1 MVALGRMILGLV
13 LCASLVGCGGGTVA
27 ISLEEL
33 GGGSDVVEVVP
44 QDGGGDVGV
53 AIDVAPDVPEF
64 DFIELVSDVDSVSDI
79 NWEPQP
85 GEAGYPCE
93 KNSEC
98 LSGLCI
104 QTPDGMLC
112 TMNCSEECPFGW
124 ECVLHEASLPD
135 EVFVCAPAHMNL
147 CKPCMANTHCDAN
160 GVDSGDWC
168 VTYGEAGSFCASRC
182 IAESPCP
189 DGYACQVADSLAG
202 ETGTVCML
210 AEGECGCTTDWA
222 DEGALTK
229 CYDENEFGICFGTR
243 FCTVD
248 GLTGCDAGIPGIE
261 VCDDLDNDC
270 DGSIDEDT
278 GGTECSIES
287 PHGTCPGIT
296 KCDGNELFCN
306 GPQPAPEACDGQ
318 DNNCDGTTDE
328 GFPDSDDD
336 GMADCMEQDKDGD
349 GIVDGLDNC
358 PTDENPEQ
366 EDFDLDGDGNVCDLD
381 DDNDQVADKEDCQP
395 HNKLIYPGAPEIC
408 NGIDND
414 CDGVADNGLGAT
426 TCGKGEC
433 LHTVE
438 NCVDGETQVCD
449 PFAGVGLEICDGMD
463 NDCNGLTDES
473 LGQATCGKGEC
484 LHTVEKCADGVA
496 QACDPLEGAVDETCD
511 GLDNNCD
518 GLTDNGLGT
527 TTCGLG
533 KCLHTVVNCVDGA
546 STYCDPELG
555 LEEEFCDGKDNDCD
569 GLVDEDLGQTTC
581 GQGQCLHTVA
591 NCSGGKVQLCDPQ
604 QGALEE
610 KCDGLDNDCDGSAD
624 ESLGDTTCGKGEC
637 LHTVANCV
645 DGKTIACDP
654 LAGVVEESCDGLDND
669 CDGLVD
675 DGLGITTCG
684 LGNCKHAQTNCIDGV
699 PQECDPLAGK
709 ADEVCDKQDNDC
721 DGQVDEELGETS
733 CGQGECAHSVPYC
746 SGGLVNV
753 CDPFEGK
760 SDESCDG
767 KDNDCDGDIDDGLGT
782 TACGLGECLH
792 TVTNCING
800 VEQSCDPLAGSVGEL
815 CDGKDNDCDGDFDE
829 ELGQLACGLGECA
842 HVIDACIDGLP
853 QVCDPL
859 AGAGDESC
867 DGLDNNC
874 DGDVDE
880 ELGTVSCGQ
889 GLCFQVFDFCSNGEE
904 QVCDPFL
911 GAGEE
916 TCDGLDNDCDG
927 VPDNADLVCAGC
939 SGGICPVVGVND
951 GSILEG
957 VDLYYQY
964 SPLGAGDGFVRA
976 NWLAAEG
983 ATGYVVRIGSTPGAD
998 NVLAD
1003 SELDAVVS
1011 AELSGLSLAGAW
1023 TGAVYFV
1030 TVKPLAGD
1038 GAVGDGATSNGIRI
1052 AEAASW
1058 DGLSTV
1064 GMSGGF
1070 TEDWPE
1076 AGITAFYGRHY
1087 FETVT
1092 IAADTVVRVQGWG
1105 KADGVTESIAASHV
1119 AVTSPTDGW
1128 LELYANTIE
1137 VAGTVTAS
1145 GRGYGGG
1152 GGGGGGSV
1160 SSSNRGRGGANGLGG
1175 DGGAG
1180 EGSSAGGGGGGSPG
1194 GKGGYGAQGNGGN
1207 GNLLGGGSGATAC
1220 TGHAGRDG
1228 GDGPVGEVG
1237 GTGGTAGSGVVGA
1250 GGAGEFGK
1258 GGANGVVGCDNW
1270 TGGGGGGYG
1279 AGASGGTQ
1287 WTGGGTDAGGGGGG
1301 GSGGVGGGETPHG
1314 GKGAGPFGGNA
1325 GSANASAG
1333 SKGGY
1338 LGATVNGDSSADRSL
1353 ALGSGGGGGGAGI
1366 QETGGGGGGAGG
1378 GWLVLYALDSLTLTA
1393 TSRVLANGAGAGGG
1407 GRDDGGHSTSYTGG
1421 TGAGGGIRLEAANLH
1436 IDGAAHVSSRG
1447 GNGSTSNGGTIKLF
1461 YEALTGSLPPNSRAG
1476 RVYDAGEGSFE

>member
-1 MVALGRMILGLV
+1 MRLLTLGTLVFAL
-13 LCASLVGCGGGTVA
+13 AACGGGVGDVDLADATDLTVEADLVTLDIPAEDIPAEA
-27 ISLEEL
+27 IGDGLSLFDADIGCLDDCLTADLGPEPGQTGWPCTSSADCSSGYCIETGSGGQCTTSCVEECPYDWECRQL
-33 GGGSDVVEVVP
+33 AGGSDVNFICVP
-44 QDGGGDVGV
+44 SHLDLCRPCLTNDDCASNDV
-53 AIDVAPDVPEF
+53 
-64 DFIELVSDVDSVSDI
+64 
-79 NWEPQP
+79 
-85 GEAGYPCE
+85 
-93 KNSEC
+93 
-98 LSGLCI
+98 LSGATCVAYGPAGFFCGRDCATQEDCPEGYQCTEATDVTGG
-104 QTPDGMLC
+104 QTLQ
-112 TMNCSEECPFGW
+112 CS
-124 ECVLHEASLPD
+124 
-135 EVFVCAPAHMNL
+135 
-147 CKPCMANTHCDAN
+147 
-160 GVDSGDWC
+160 
-168 VTYGEAGSFCASRC
+168 R
-182 IAESPCP
+182 IAEACECMPRFVSAGASTTCYQENLAGLCLGTRTCRSDGLSPCS
-189 DGYACQVADSLAG
+189 AQL
-202 ETGTVCML
+202 
-210 AEGECGCTTDWA
+210 
-222 DEGALTK
+222 
-229 CYDENEFGICFGTR
+229 
-243 FCTVD
+243 
-248 GLTGCDAGIPGIE
+248 
-261 VCDDLDNDC
+261 
-270 DGSIDEDT
+270 
-278 GGTECSIES
+278 
-287 PHGTCPGIT
+287 
-296 KCDGNELFCN
+296 
-306 GPQPAPEACDGQ
+306 PAA
-318 DNNCDGTTDE
+318 
-328 GFPDSDDD
+328 
-336 GMADCMEQDKDGD
+336 
-349 GIVDGLDNC
+349 
-358 PTDENPEQ
+358 
-366 EDFDLDGDGNVCDLD
+366 
-381 DDNDQVADKEDCQP
+381 
-395 HNKLIYPGAPEIC
+395 EIC
-408 NGIDND
+408 NGLDDD
-414 CDGVADNGLGAT
+414 CDGETDEETGGADCLLPNAYGICQGT
-426 TCGKGEC
+426 IQCEGGEPVCKGE
-433 LHTVE
+433 E
-438 NCVDGETQVCD
+438 
-449 PFAGVGLEICDGMD
+449 
-463 NDCNGLTDES
+463 
-473 LGQATCGKGEC
+473 
-484 LHTVEKCADGVA
+484 A
-496 QACDPLEGAVDETCD
+496 QP
-511 GLDNNCD
+511 
-518 GLTDNGLGT
+518 
-527 TTCGLG
+527 
-533 KCLHTVVNCVDGA
+533 
-546 STYCDPELG
+546 
-555 LEEEFCDGKDNDCD
+555 
-569 GLVDEDLGQTTC
+569 
-581 GQGQCLHTVA
+581 
-591 NCSGGKVQLCDPQ
+591 
-604 QGALEE
+604 
-610 KCDGLDNDCDGSAD
+610 
-624 ESLGDTTCGKGEC
+624 
-637 LHTVANCV
+637 
-645 DGKTIACDP
+645 
-654 LAGVVEESCDGLDND
+654 
-669 CDGLVD
+669 
-675 DGLGITTCG
+675 
-684 LGNCKHAQTNCIDGV
+684 
-699 PQECDPLAGK
+699 
-709 ADEVCDKQDNDC
+709 
-721 DGQVDEELGETS
+721 
-733 CGQGECAHSVPYC
+733 
-746 SGGLVNV
+746 
-753 CDPFEGK
+753 
-760 SDESCDG
+760 
-767 KDNDCDGDIDDGLGT
+767 
-782 TACGLGECLH
+782 
-792 TVTNCING
+792 
-800 VEQSCDPLAGSVGEL
+800 
-815 CDGKDNDCDGDFDE
+815 
-829 ELGQLACGLGECA
+829 
-842 HVIDACIDGLP
+842 
-853 QVCDPL
+853 
-859 AGAGDESC
+859 
-867 DGLDNNC
+867 
-874 DGDVDE
+874 
-880 ELGTVSCGQ
+880 
-889 GLCFQVFDFCSNGEE
+889 
-904 QVCDPFL
+904 
-911 GAGEE
+911 E